1 MGDMA
6 VHAAIDLKILL
17 VWSQCSAKAN
27 IKSFDLCQRLDLTNV
42 KLSQKERDL
51 ALALMMLITGNAK
64 MHAGLPY
71 CLTWIP
77 LQLHGCPRTLI
88 FNERLQEFMRNLAK
102 ALSLPCSLAFPV
114 LLLALLCFSFLLP
127 LLVSTALLLLPLA
140 FPTISVLFF

>member
-27 IKSFDLCQRLDLTNV
+27 IKSFDLSQRPELTYA
-42 KLSQKERDL
+42 KEEERFL
-51 ALALMMLITGNAK
+51 ALALVMLITGNAK